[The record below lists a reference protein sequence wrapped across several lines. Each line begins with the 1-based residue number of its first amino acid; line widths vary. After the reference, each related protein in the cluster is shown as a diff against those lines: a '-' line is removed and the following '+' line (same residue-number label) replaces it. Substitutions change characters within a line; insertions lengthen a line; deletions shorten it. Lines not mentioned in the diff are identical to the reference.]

1 MNLLTPDL
9 GLLFWMT
16 LSFGI
21 VFFLLAK
28 FGFPVITGAIKARQ
42 EFIDQSLTA
51 ATEANEKLAGIQT
64 EGERILA
71 DARGQQQ
78 DIIAG
83 AMAEKQQIVQ
93 AAEQQATEAAR
104 KIAEESARNIQIA
117 KENALRDVK
126 TEVAGLALDIAEK
139 VLREK
144 MSDDKAQQAAISK
157 MLESI

>member
-9 GLLFWMT
+9 GLVFWMV

-21 VFFLLAK
+21 VFFILAK
-28 FGFPVITGAIKARQ
+28 FGFPIITGAIKERQ
-42 EFIDQSLTA
+42 NFIDQSLAA

-71 DARGQQQ
+71 DAKSQQQ
-78 DIIAG
+78 EIIAG
-83 AMAEKQQIVQ
+83 AMAEKQQIVT
-93 AAEQQATEAAR
+93 AAVQQATEAAH

-126 TEVAGLALDIAEK
+126 NEVASLALDIAEK

-144 MSDDKAQQAAISK
+144 MSDDKAQQEAIAK
-157 MLESI
+157 MLEKI